1 MFDVTVAEVEV
12 YLYIFQ
18 MFKEIHPKVISNSKV
33 IHPCTIFLPNI
44 EILFIETVKENCRLL
59 IISIYRPPNANAIL
73 FIDKF
78 SELMSIISG
87 NGYDEIILCGDLNLD
102 ILNYDNN

>member
-12 YLYIFQ
+12 YLYIFD
-18 MFKEIHPKVISNSKV
+18 ISNVFKSKV
-33 IHPCTIFLPNI
+33 IHPCTISLPTI
-44 EILFIETVKENCRLL
+44 ETLFIETVKENCRLL

-73 FIDKF
+73 CIDKL

-87 NGYDEIILCGDLNLD
+87 NCHDEIILCEDFNLD
-102 ILNYDNN
+102 ILNCD